1 MKSRLGDE
9 MTVVRTDLEW
19 FGPSLPHLT
28 MFAVLKYFR
37 VSNRWIDFFRR
48 VIEAPIKFLADGRG
62 CSCHDPKARSSHQ
75 WTHEGYVG
83 RDCLVLFGF
92 RIQSVD

>member
-9 MTVVRTDLEW
+9 MTVVRTDFEW

-48 VIEAPIKFLADGRG
+48 VL
-62 CSCHDPKARSSHQ
+62 
-75 WTHEGYVG
+75 EGSTDKIP
-83 RDCLVLFGF
+83 RRWKRMLL
-92 RIQSVD
+92 S